1 MIRDTAQVT
10 DAVHDQVAEVAPQVR
25 DLSASLLALIQ
36 RDAGY
41 KVAKVTAL
49 QVPAFVKAL
58 KTYTHT
64 ISAFPLREYQGIDAV
79 VPRAFLSKPTAQTTY
94 AGAMTRLIG
103 ELLMYD
109 RAYWKIERRAWD
121 GFPDQV
127 ELMPNEQL
135 TVLPDDD
142 DFNYAFDGDGPLYWN
157 GVRVADRD
165 VIRFDGDGLGGWLT
179 TGAAAINTAAA
190 LEAAAHRYAEYP
202 LPSIILKNSGA
213 DLPAPQV
220 DTLLTAWETGRLN
233 RSTAYLNSA
242 LEIQELGWNA
252 SDMQLVDSR
261 NAAAI
266 QIARIANLDPIW
278 TGAGVPGSSLTYSN
292 RTDLY
297 RQLLDT
303 ALTPVMNMIAQRIS
317 ANDVTPRGH
326 TVTFDTSVFLKANV
340 QDIAILIT
348 QLLPLGVITTD
359 EARTLLDLPALGVAQ

>member
-1 MIRDTAQVT
+1 MS
-10 DAVHDQVAEVAPQVR
+10 PLVR
-25 DLSASLLALIQ
+25 DLSATLLSAIQ

-41 KVAKVTAL
+41 KVARATAM

-64 ISAFPLREYQGIDAV
+64 ISAFPLREYANGDAV
-79 VPRAFLSKPTAQTTY
+79 IPRAFLSQPIAETTY

-109 RAYWKIERRAWD
+109 RAYWKITHRAWD

-135 TVLPDDD
+135 TILPDDD

-157 GVRVADRD
+157 GVRVPFRD
-165 VIRFDGDGLGGWLT
+165 VVRFDGDGLGGWLT
-179 TGAAAINTAAA
+179 TGASAINTAAA
-190 LEAAAHRYAEYP
+190 LEAAAQRYAEYP
-202 LPSIILKNSGA
+202 LPSIILKNTGA
-213 DLPAPQV
+213 DLGATQV
-220 DTLLTAWETGRLN
+220 DAMLTAWETGRLN

-242 LEIQELGWNA
+242 LEIKELGWNA

-266 QIARIANLDPIW
+266 QIARVANLDPIW

-303 ALTPVMNMIAQRIS
+303 ALTPIMNMVSQRIS

-326 TVTFDTSVFLKANV
+326 RVTFDTSIFLKANV